1 MKPAP
6 RQTAKVTP
14 CSLCGADTLQIQANG
29 RSTILDRSA
38 PVWMAETWDGV
49 TTWHQVT
56 GWVALVA
63 HEAVCRGKK

>member
-56 GWVALVA
+56 G
-63 HEAVCRGKK
+63 